1 MILADLA
8 CRSSTMAW
16 IVAIREWKLIEWA
29 SGRATISLSLSLG
42 TNPAR
47 NLAFNIRGMG
57 DTGCSLGHLDLAQTL
72 HLLPLVLT
80 SANRPRRPH
89 LGPGSLS

>member
-8 CRSSTMAW
+8 SFLACRSSSMAW
-16 IVAIREWKLIEWA
+16 IVAIREWKLTEWA

-47 NLAFNIRGMG
+47 NLAFNIRWMG
-57 DTGCSLGHLDLAQTL
+57 DTGWVFSGA
-72 HLLPLVLT
+72 
-80 SANRPRRPH
+80 S
-89 LGPGSLS
+89 GPGSNPASVTPCFNLCQ